1 MFDAP
6 KPLPVANGF
15 PPPSMT
21 RFREQSDARSGW
33 LSPLE
38 RGEEGRGSFL
48 TAATALP
55 TRPLVQELAAVA
67 LSAAAFLVVK
77 CADLLA
83 RSPLTAPGAVAAA
96 TPPAVAFVTAA
107 AAGIAP
113 ALAATA
119 ASSTSS
125 SSVATPGAASSCVAA
140 PGTAAACVA
149 APGTTAA
156 TSSSSIAA
164 PASSATASATTASVA
179 TTATL
184 IAVAVVVFAGSVPT
198 HCIWYMVGV
207 KGVWGPSSSDG
218 RRPPSCE
225 TERPLNDASPE
236 CRAAMRACPSRI
248 TPINPKYLPQNPK
261 FLKYEYSCAQLYLV
275 QLHTCSAQAKTHPII
290 EAFSASVF

>member
-1 MFDAP
+1 MPREPGEPGRTTCRGP
-6 KPLPVANGF
+6 KATCLLHTACC
-15 PPPSMT
+15 T
-21 RFREQSDARSGW
+21 CLLHAAAAEA
-33 LSPLE
+33 
-38 RGEEGRGSFL
+38 FL

-236 CRAAMRACPSRI
+236 CRAATSYGMRACPSRI
-248 TPINPKYLPQNPK
+248 TPITSQSKIL
-261 FLKYEYSCAQLYLV
+261 A
-275 QLHTCSAQAKTHPII
+275 AK
-290 EAFSASVF
+290 S